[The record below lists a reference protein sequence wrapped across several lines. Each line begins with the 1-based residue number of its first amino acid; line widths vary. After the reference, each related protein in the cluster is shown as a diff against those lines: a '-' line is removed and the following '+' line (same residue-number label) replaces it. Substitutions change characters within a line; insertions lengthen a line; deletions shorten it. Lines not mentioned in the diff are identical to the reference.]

1 MKHKSHLLPHYC
13 NQVAWCWLAF
23 FIVYSIVHAA
33 LWYFL
38 MVHGKSP
45 QDIPPYQWTLIPF
58 LQTKTAYAGF
68 SIITAMM
75 AIIAVF
81 SQERIEDEMINSYRL
96 KSVAIVGGV
105 AFILDSL
112 VGIDACSLQL
122 LPENPFRDIRTLLS
136 QMDFLVLAYLFLF
149 KIMVWVSQRRARN
162 EE

>member
-38 MVHGKSP
+38 MVHGKSL

-68 SIITAMM
+68 SVITALMV
-75 AIIAVF
+75 IIAVF
-81 SQERIEDEMINSYRL
+81 SQERIEDEMINYYRL
-96 KSVAIVGGV
+96 KSVAIVGGA
-105 AFILDSL
+105 AFILDFLISMDVSTL
-112 VGIDACSLQL
+112 HI
-122 LPENPFRDIRTLLS
+122 LPDNPFRDIRTLLS
-136 QMDFLVLAYLFLF
+136 QMDFLVLAYLFVF
-149 KIMVWVSQRRARN
+149 KIMVWISQKRARN